1 MVKLA
6 QKDRLSAILKESQ
19 STNEI
24 NLKQLA
30 GKLSVSTRTIRNDIH
45 DLNRTLS
52 GVAQFRLVRGSYWL
66 HLDDETRYRR
76 FLIDHELTAESEDSL
91 KKRDEDLALK
101 LLRATTAVK
110 IDELAESLNIGRTTL
125 IEDLK
130 RLRVTFESY
139 DLEIKGKSNEGI
151 RLSGSEWKKRIY
163 ILQNKIDNVPE
174 EWGSNLEN
182 LIQAFS
188 ERFFLEQQTETE
200 WKRYIKVM
208 IRRVLDGHP
217 LSWDG
222 IPDFLTAAQ
231 DSPEFR
237 QVGVFTDQLES
248 VIGENFSLLER
259 LFITVPILGRR
270 APVNVLDPMNVPVSR
285 SIKKMIREIQ
295 KQVQKELNISF
306 SLDKVAK
313 ELSYHLMFMM
323 NRLIFGVKLHNS
335 LITEVKKKYPL
346 AYEMAEIAYDVIYRD
361 YHIKV
366 TDAELGYLAYYF
378 GIMLD
383 ERSNPLLGLKTVG
396 IICDTG
402 HSAARII
409 EVQLSKILPGKVEKK
424 LFSSNAVQVSKLNQ
438 LDLIFS
444 TVPLNSAVR
453 TPIIHITDIFDER
466 QLMKKVNQLFE
477 LKQLNVT
484 PDEEHF
490 SILGNL
496 LAKDQFFI
504 LDERKSY
511 QENVMAMIDDL
522 TRKHYVDTD
531 FSQRIADR
539 EKKSQMIFDHEIA
552 FPHAV
557 NKMSHGIVLALG
569 IFHQAIRSGQRDVRL
584 IFLLGVPEENSDEK
598 LLIDV
603 YDEMIA
609 LSSHPEWI
617 NQIARV
623 TSYSELKRFFR
634 TEFK

>member
-6 QKDRLSAILKESQ
+6 QKDRLSAILKESR
-19 STNEI
+19 SMNEI

-45 DLNRTLS
+45 DLNRALS
-52 GVAQFRLVRGSYWL
+52 GIAQFQLVRGSYWL
-66 HLDDETRYRR
+66 HLDDEARYRK
-76 FLIDHELTAESEDSL
+76 FLADHELTTESEDSL
-91 KKRDEDLALK
+91 KKRDQDLALK
-101 LLRATTAVK
+101 LLRATTALK

-130 RLRVTFESY
+130 RLRVTFDSF
-139 DLEIKGKSNEGI
+139 DLEIKGKPNEGI

-163 ILQNKIDNVPE
+163 ILQNKIDVPE
-174 EWGSNLEN
+174 EWGNGLEG
-182 LIQAFS
+182 LIRTFS

-208 IRRVLDGHP
+208 LRRIRDGHP

-237 QVGVFTDQLES
+237 QVGVFSDQLES
-248 VIGENFSLLER
+248 ATGENFSVLER

-270 APVNVLDPMNVPVSR
+270 SPVNVLDLTSVPVSK
-285 SIKKMIREIQ
+285 SIKKMIRDIQ

-323 NRLIFGVKLHNS
+323 NRLVFGVKLHNS

-383 ERSNPLLGLKTVG
+383 EQSNPLMGLRTVG
-396 IICDTG
+396 IVCDTG

-409 EVQLSKILPGKVEKK
+409 EVQLSKILTGKVEKK
-424 LFSSNAVQVSKLNQ
+424 LFSSNAVQAGELNQ

-444 TVPLNSAVR
+444 TVPLDSAVR
-453 TPIIHITDIFDER
+453 TPVIHITDIFDER
-466 QLMKKVNQLFE
+466 LLMKKINQLFE
-477 LKQLNVT
+477 LKQLDVA

-496 LAKDQFFI
+496 LAEDQFFI
-504 LDERKSY
+504 LDEQKSY
-511 QENVMAMIDDL
+511 QENVGMMIADL
-522 TRKHYVDTD
+522 TRKQYVDAG
-531 FSQRIADR
+531 FARRIADR
-539 EKKSQMIFDHEIA
+539 EKKSQMIFNHEIA

-557 NKMSHGIVLALG
+557 NKTSHGIVLALG
-569 IFHQAIRSGQRDVRL
+569 IFHQPIRVGRKDVRL
-584 IFLLGVPEENSDEK
+584 VFLLGVPEENSDEK

-603 YDEMIA
+603 YDEMIV
-609 LSSHPEWI
+609 LSGHPEWI
-617 NQIARV
+617 NQISRV
-623 TSYSELKRFFR
+623 TSYPELKRFFR

>member
-19 STNEI
+19 SMNEI
-24 NLKQLA
+24 NLKKLA

-52 GVAQFRLVRGSYWL
+52 GIAQFQLVRGSYWL
-66 HLDDETRYRR
+66 HLDNEARYRK
-76 FLIDHELTAESEDSL
+76 FLTVHELTAESEDSL
-91 KKRDEDLALK
+91 KKRDQDLALK
-101 LLRATTAVK
+101 LLRATKPLKT
-110 IDELAESLNIGRTTL
+110 DELAESLNVGRTTL

-130 RLRVTFESY
+130 RLRVTFDGY
-139 DLEIKGKSNEGI
+139 DLDIKGKPNEGL

-163 ILQNKIDNVPE
+163 ILQNKIDVPE
-174 EWGSNLEN
+174 EAETGLEH
-182 LIQAFS
+182 LIQEFS
-188 ERFFLEQQTETE
+188 ERFFLEQQTEEE
-200 WKRYIKVM
+200 WKRYIQVM
-208 IRRVLDGHP
+208 LRRVCDGHP

-237 QVGVFTDQLES
+237 QVNIFADQLETVS
-248 VIGENFSLLER
+248 SKNFSLLER

-270 APVNVLDPMNVPVSR
+270 SPVNVLDLTSVPVSK
-285 SIKKMIREIQ
+285 SIKKLIRDIQ
-295 KQVQKELNISF
+295 KQVRKELNISF
-306 SLDKVAK
+306 SLDKVVK

-323 NRLIFGVKLHNS
+323 NRLVFGVKLHNS

-361 YHIKV
+361 YHIKA

-383 ERSNPLLGLKTVG
+383 EQGNPLRSLRTVG
-396 IICDTG
+396 IVCDTG

-409 EVQLSKILPGKVEKK
+409 EVQLSKILPGRVDMK
-424 LFSSNAVQVSKLNQ
+424 LYSSNAVQTGELNQ

-444 TVPLNSAVR
+444 TVPLDPAIH
-453 TPIIHITDIFDER
+453 TPVIHITDIFDER
-466 QLMKKVNQLFE
+466 QLMKRINQLFE
-477 LKQLNVT
+477 LKQLDVAA
-484 PDEEHF
+484 DEQHF

-496 LAKDQFFI
+496 LKEDQFFI
-504 LDERKSY
+504 LDEQRSY
-511 QENVMAMIDDL
+511 EENVRLMIDNL
-522 TRKHYVDTD
+522 TRKQYVDKNFTG
-531 FSQRIADR
+531 RIADR

-557 NKMSHGIVLALG
+557 NKASHGLVLALG
-569 IFHQAIRSGQRDVRL
+569 IFHQPIRVGEKDVRL

-609 LSSHPEWI
+609 LSSHPEWM
-617 NQIARV
+617 NQMARV
-623 TSYSELKRFFR
+623 TSYPELERFFR